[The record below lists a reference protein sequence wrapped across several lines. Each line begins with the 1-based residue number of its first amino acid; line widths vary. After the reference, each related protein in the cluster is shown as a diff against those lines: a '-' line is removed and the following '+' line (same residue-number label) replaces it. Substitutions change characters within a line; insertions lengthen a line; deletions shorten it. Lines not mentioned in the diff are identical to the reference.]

1 MLMWIILSPVICKS
15 FNFPVTSLC
24 QPDNDVTA
32 AAPDIFIFPPV
43 YLSGFMNTIQ
53 ILIKASEGEKQY
65 YPYLINS
72 FDLPKVKVE

>member
-1 MLMWIILSPVICKS
+1 MLMWIILSFVKSKS

-24 QPDNDVTA
+24 QPDYDVTA
-32 AAPDIFIFPPV
+32 AAPDIFTFPPV
-43 YLSGFMNTIQ
+43 YLSGFTNTIQ

-72 FDLPKVKVE
+72 FDLLKIKAE